1 MIKHT
6 IQLEFMISENHPDL
20 CWTSDNSG
28 IQLYHDL
35 LSTHAITAILRLIIN
50 SENNKESRANYM
62 LYLES
67 KLALIDNIK
76 VTDLGTTH
84 Y

>member
-6 IQLEFMISENHPDL
+6 IQLEFTIPENHGDL
-20 CWTSDNSG
+20 CWTSNNSG

-35 LSTHAITAILRLIIN
+35 LCKHAISSILRLMSN
-50 SENNKESRANYM
+50 ASNNKESYTDYI

-67 KLALIDNIK
+67 HLTLIDGIK

-84 Y
+84 C